1 MTDIRPAPNRGIKDH
16 PLSRVIA
23 ADCLKQPSEECPSA
37 QNVQAINMD
46 FILYRSSHKPMPSWT
61 LYNQTPGIVS
71 PENTTECAE
80 QLGRAQMRVFVDKRL
95 CEPVDSD
102 QHMDLKSHIQNNK
115 AKTFA
120 FLYEVVQPSK
130 GKAKAYQSGQ
140 EHPTKAYRANVT
152 LYETSCLLIDGQG
165 LVMELGNPLD
175 IRTIGAKLRRIDL
188 VFDMYQ
194 GESIKTGTKAKRKQ
208 RHRPIR
214 RKIENEGRNTGWV
227 FESYDGT
234 NE

>member
-1 MTDIRPAPNRGIKDH
+1 MNVINKDVLT
-16 PLSRVIA
+16 PVIQESLLS
-23 ADCLKQPSEECPSA
+23 
-37 QNVQAINMD
+37 
-46 FILYRSSHKPMPSWT
+46 
-61 LYNQTPGIVS
+61 
-71 PENTTECAE
+71 AE

-188 VFDMYQ
+188 VFDRYQ

-208 RHRPIR
+208 RHRPVR
-214 RKIENEGRNTGWV
+214 RKIENEVTVPLPSNWSSLGKVTLIENSSIS
-227 FESYDGT
+227 SYIDL
-234 NE
+234 